1 MSGHSKWSTIRH
13 KKGAADVKRGKIFT
27 KIIREITVAAK
38 IGGGDINT
46 NPRLRLAINKAK
58 SENMPKDNM
67 EKAIKKGTG
76 ELEGV
81 NYEENIYEGYGPNG
95 VAIMVST
102 LTDNKNR
109 TISEIRH
116 IFSKNGGNIGATGC
130 VAFLFDRKGVIVV
143 LKKDAD
149 EEKLMDIA
157 LNAGAEDIREDKD
170 FFEIIT
176 DTENFEN
183 VKESIENAKIPYE
196 NAEITMLASDSITLK
211 EKEADQMMKLM
222 DALDDCDDVQ
232 DFYTNADFLDSE

>member
-196 NAEITMLASDSITLK
+196 NAEITMLSSDSITLK